1 MLKKNPDIAKIK
13 EIIKA
18 KMPKILSGKI
28 LEFNKEFLSINTAS
42 AQQEKEQAKERE
54 LFQALTTAKPA
65 AEEKSAVPANEE
77 DKTKAAA
84 AAKDKDPAKA
94 EASAWN
100 AKAYHWEE
108 KAVAGWAAERFKQL
122 LSAVSLEVAGGKLRI
137 AEIKNFVGDVQNVLE
152 PCRPRSTSGRERR

>member
-77 DKTKAAA
+77 DKTK
-84 AAKDKDPAKA
+84 DKDPAKA